1 MKINIK
7 ILLTIS
13 LGVCFASLASAAS
26 LDILPATST
35 VDLGKNMTATAVVQ
49 TSGEKICAVQ
59 GTIVF
64 NNLTCQSITLAS
76 GMMAQ
81 TQPTCS
87 NPNFVVGIPKC
98 VTTDTTLFTVVV
110 KPAIHG
116 VASINFTGVDLIS
129 TGTSI
134 STASAGGKYIINEA
148 PIVVTKTQ
156 ETESAQEV
164 STSQSIETQEP
175 SGETKQ
181 STAEEVN
188 SILSENEAQTAAISQ
203 TSVAQSFF
211 TWIWV
216 NIVWI
221 LTVIFVGGG
230 GFITGRKTCK
240 K

>member
-26 LDILPATST
+26 LNILPTTST

-59 GTIVF
+59 GTIIF
-64 NNLTCQSITLAS
+64 NNLTCQSITLES

-87 NPNFVVGIPKC
+87 NPNFVIGIPKC

-110 KPAIHG
+110 KSATHG
-116 VASINFTGVDLIS
+116 VASINFTGVDLVG

-134 STASAGGKYIINEA
+134 STTSTGGKYIINEA
-148 PIVVTKTQ
+148 PVVITKTQ

-164 STSQSIETQEP
+164 STLQPIETQEP

-181 STAEEVN
+181 STTEEVN
-188 SILSENEAQTAAISQ
+188 LTLGENEAQTAAISQ

-211 TWIWV
+211 AWIWV

-221 LTVIFVGGG
+221 LIIIIVGVG
-230 GFITGRKTCK
+230 GFIAGKKTCK
-240 K
+240 N